1 MTVPSLVLYAI
12 GSPLVVDAEEAC
24 ARAGIAIVAGVRN
37 LAGRAW
43 LSAAVRIVDEADVDD
58 ALLRIPISVVLFTP
72 GHRRRA
78 YEAARA
84 RGFMTDAT
92 LVDPTSI
99 VARSAS
105 IGAGTFINAGCVI
118 AGGARIGERVV
129 VNRSA
134 SIGHHATLGD
144 YASIGP
150 GAVLAGSVT
159 ADRGATLGA
168 GAIVLPGVHIG
179 ANAVVAAG
187 SVVRESIP
195 PNTLVGGNP
204 LRVLRT
210 GIAGYNDLSA

>member
-1 MTVPSLVLYAI
+1 MNAIVLYAI

-24 ARAGIAIVAGVRN
+24 ARAGLTIAAAVRN
-37 LAGRAW
+37 VPGKTW
-43 LSAAVRIVDEADVDD
+43 LSADVRIVDEAALDDV
-58 ALLRIPISVVLFTP
+58 LLRVPFIVVLFTP

-78 YEAARA
+78 FEAAQA
-84 RGFMTDAT
+84 RGFTSAAT

-105 IGAGTFINAGCVI
+105 IGSGTFVNAGGVI
-118 AGGARIGERVV
+118 AGGSYIGERVV

-134 SIGHHATLGD
+134 SVGHHASIGD
-144 YASIGP
+144 YVSIGP
-150 GAVLAGSVT
+150 GVVLAGAVT
-159 ADRGATLGA
+159 IDRGATLGA
-168 GAIVLPGVHIG
+168 GAVVLPEVHIG

-204 LRVLRT
+204 ARVLRT
-210 GIAGYNDLSA
+210 GITGYNDVSV